1 MISVYCV
8 SIDIFVLI
16 IKIIGYIYDIV
27 IKGQLTSVA
36 GLFLPFIY
44 SFGVISYNIDVNNI
58 NNNNINIIIIF
69 YYSLYNILY
78 MVLPTY
84 TYYFEG
90 NTRGSYINTL
100 ALI

>member
-1 MISVYCV
+1 M
-8 SIDIFVLI
+8 
-16 IKIIGYIYDIV
+16 GY
-27 IKGQLTSVA
+27 
-36 GLFLPFIY
+36 
-44 SFGVISYNIDVNNI
+44 
-58 NNNNINIIIIF
+58 NNNINIIIIF